1 MHGPMTPR
9 SASRLPVYLDD
20 ILFPASRRDILRC
33 AEDNEAPDELL
44 DMIEG
49 LPERRYWSVREIV
62 SRIQVPT

>member
-1 MHGPMTPR
+1 MHGPVTPR
-9 SASRLPVYLDD
+9 SATRLPVYLDR
-20 ILFPASRRDILRC
+20 IMFPASRREILRC

-62 SRIQVPT
+62 TRMQLHT